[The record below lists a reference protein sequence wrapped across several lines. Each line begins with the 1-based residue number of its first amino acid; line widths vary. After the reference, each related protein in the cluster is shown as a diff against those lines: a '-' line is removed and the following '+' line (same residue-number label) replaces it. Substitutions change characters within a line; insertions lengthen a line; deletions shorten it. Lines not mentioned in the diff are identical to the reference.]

1 MLNNLKDV
9 IGKWEELKKM
19 VVANSG
25 TEDKK
30 KKKELAELKSRML
43 EDLKTVEA
51 QLDKSAQGAKKVLKV
66 AMVPIKSIDDANK
79 ALRGADMAWLCNPK
93 NQNEIWGNQMIK
105 RSKTFS
111 DATRKSLNLL
121 DEDLKKYY
129 DQTLVIAKD
138 MSNVVMIAKSEM
150 EKISKLSPAAQKLYK
165 SAEKLKKLLMKLDN
179 GRVALLKNDYVLK
192 ALIKETKAEAAKK
205 KKKTKLF
212 AKVEQ
217 LADSVSL
224 VLSKSLV
231 ATKFAENEFNAA
243 DLW

>member
-1 MLNNLKDV
+1 
-9 IGKWEELKKM
+9 
-19 VVANSG
+19 
-25 TEDKK
+25 
-30 KKKELAELKSRML
+30 
-43 EDLKTVEA
+43 
-51 QLDKSAQGAKKVLKV
+51 
-66 AMVPIKSIDDANK
+66 
-79 ALRGADMAWLCNPK
+79 
-93 NQNEIWGNQMIK
+93 MIK

-111 DATRKSLNLL
+111 DATRKSLDLL